1 MGELAYFGPIFMLGV
16 AMRLQEERV
25 RFACNTDA
33 PNLPQVAE

>member
-1 MGELAYFGPIFMLGV
+1 MGDLAYSGPIFMLGV
-16 AMRLQEERV
+16 AIRLQVEGV